1 MVTVTIEPHGI
12 KVEVEKGTS
21 LLQAIWKAGL
31 SIRTE
36 CGGFG
41 ICGKDRIVIIKGNE
55 NINPLT
61 KSEIEHLT
69 KEEIDKGYR
78 LSCQARVF
86 GDVTIY
92 IPEESRVK
100 LAERKVAAQGF
111 MRQITINPAVK
122 VVKVQL
128 PQPSLE
134 DQRPDF
140 DRLVDT
146 VRNVTKL
153 DNVRIDLDLL
163 KDLPFKLRTYNWY
176 LNVILWNDE
185 IISVEPGALNLD
197 AYGVGVDI
205 GTSKIVVHLVDLNT
219 GEIKAVEY
227 MENPQLAY
235 GEDIMTR
242 MTFAEMNPNNP
253 KTLQNLVINAINELI
268 ERAAKDAKIPLGR
281 IFEIV
286 VVGNTTMHH
295 FFLGLPTR
303 FLSKSPF
310 PPVTGELISIKAR
323 ELGLKGHPKAYVTVL
338 PNIAGFVGADAVAD
352 VLATGV
358 INSKEN
364 VILVDIGTNTEIF
377 VGNSENMVACSAP
390 SGPAFEGAEITF
402 GMKAVNGAIE
412 RIKIN
417 DDGEVEYSVIGDEK
431 PKGLAGSAVIDA
443 IAELFRRGIIDSRG
457 RFRKDL
463 NLRRLRK
470 YDLGWGYVIAWAS
483 ETAIGKD
490 IVLFER
496 DISEIILAKAA
507 IYAGI
512 SVAMA
517 RRQVKQEEISR
528 IFVAGS
534 FGNHLDPLNAK
545 TIGMLP
551 DIPSERISFVGNT
564 AVMGADM
571 VLLSTEARHEAEEI
585 AKKVK
590 YIELTVDP
598 LFSKEFHNALL
609 IPHKDLNRFPSIM
622 QLLKS

>member
-12 KVEVEKGTS
+12 KVEVEKGVS

-41 ICGKDRIVIIKGNE
+41 ICGKDRIVIVKGNE
-55 NINPLT
+55 SINPLT

-69 KEEIDKGYR
+69 REEIDRGYR
-78 LSCQARVF
+78 LSCQAHVF

-111 MRQITINPAVK
+111 MRQIMINPAVK
-122 VVKVQL
+122 VIKVQL

-146 VRNVTKL
+146 VRNVAKL
-153 DNVRIDLDLL
+153 DNIRIDLDLL

-185 IISVEPGALNLD
+185 IISVEPGALNTD

-268 ERAAKDAKIPLGR
+268 EKAVKDAKISQGR

-310 PPVTGELISIKAR
+310 PPVTGKLISIKAR
-323 ELGLKGHPKAYVTVL
+323 ELGLKVHPKAYVTVL

-352 VLATGV
+352 VLATGA

-412 RIKIN
+412 RIKID
-417 DDGEVEYSVIGDEK
+417 DDGEVEYSVIGEEK

-443 IAELFRRGIIDSRG
+443 IAELFKRGIIDSRG

-496 DISEIILAKAA
+496 DINQIILAKAA
-507 IYAGI
+507 IYTGI
-512 SVAMA
+512 FVAMT
-517 RRQVKQEEISR
+517 RRQVRQEEISK

-534 FGNHLDPLNAK
+534 FGNHIDPLNAK
-545 TIGMLP
+545 IIGMLP
-551 DIPSERISFVGNT
+551 DTPNERISFIGNT
-564 AVMGADM
+564 AIMGADM
-571 VLLSTEARHEAEEI
+571 VLLSIEARREAEEI
-585 AKKVK
+585 AKKVR

-609 IPHKDLNRFPSIM
+609 IPHKDLSRFPSII

>member
-41 ICGKDRIVIIKGNE
+41 ICGKDRIVIIRGNE

-78 LSCQARVF
+78 LSCQAHVF

-185 IISVEPGALNLD
+185 IISVEPGALNPD

-235 GEDIMTR
+235 GEDIITR

-268 ERAAKDAKIPLGR
+268 ERAAREAKIPLGR

-303 FLSKSPF
+303 FLGKSPF
-310 PPVTGELISIKAR
+310 PPVTGKLISVKAR

-377 VGNSENMVACSAP
+377 VGNSENMVTCSAP
-390 SGPAFEGAEITF
+390 SGPAFEGAQITF

-412 RIKIN
+412 RVKID

-431 PKGLAGSAVIDA
+431 PKGLAGSAVIN
-443 IAELFRRGIIDSRG
+443 S
-457 RFRKDL
+457 
-463 NLRRLRK
+463 
-470 YDLGWGYVIAWAS
+470 
-483 ETAIGKD
+483 
-490 IVLFER
+490 
-496 DISEIILAKAA
+496 
-507 IYAGI
+507 
-512 SVAMA
+512 
-517 RRQVKQEEISR
+517 
-528 IFVAGS
+528 GS
-534 FGNHLDPLNAK
+534 L
-545 TIGMLP
+545 
-551 DIPSERISFVGNT
+551 
-564 AVMGADM
+564 
-571 VLLSTEARHEAEEI
+571 
-585 AKKVK
+585 
-590 YIELTVDP
+590 
-598 LFSKEFHNALL
+598 
-609 IPHKDLNRFPSIM
+609 
-622 QLLKS
+622 